1 MLMYLEL
8 NLPEANNIELNKKK
22 FIMKIIFLIWF
33 AFFFV
38 AINQN
43 ALSQSSPDKV
53 VDIKVKVPKEVSKN
67 NLIEAEVILQIKNGW
82 HINSNK
88 PLDESLTP
96 TVVSLK
102 DTSSIK
108 ILKTIYPEPILTKL
122 QFSQTQMALYED
134 EADVKI
140 QFRINKGL
148 KKQTMKIRGEVQ
160 FQPCDNQTCLFP
172 TSKPFEF
179 ELKFKK

>member
-1 MLMYLEL
+1 
-8 NLPEANNIELNKKK
+8 
-22 FIMKIIFLIWF
+22 MKIIFLIWL

-38 AINQN
+38 TINQN
-43 ALSQSSPDKV
+43 DFSQSSPDKV
-53 VDIKVKVPKEVSKN
+53 VEIKVKVPKVVPKN
-67 NLIEAEVILQIKNGW
+67 KLIEAEVILQIKNRW

-96 TVVSLK
+96 TVVTLK
-102 DTSSIK
+102 DNSSIK
-108 ILKTIYPEPILTKL
+108 VLKTIYPEPILTKL

-140 QFRINKGL
+140 QFKINKGF
-148 KKQTMKIRGEVQ
+148 KKQTIKIRGEVQ
-160 FQPCDNQTCLFP
+160 YQPCDNQTCLFP

-179 ELKFKK
+179 ELKLKK